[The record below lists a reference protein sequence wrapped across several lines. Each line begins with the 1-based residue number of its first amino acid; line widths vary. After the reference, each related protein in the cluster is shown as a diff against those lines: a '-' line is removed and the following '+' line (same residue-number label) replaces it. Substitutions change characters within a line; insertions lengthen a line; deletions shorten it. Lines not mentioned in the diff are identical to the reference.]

1 MFIFAEWSHQL
12 HSMGL
17 VHIIGIIS
25 AILFGIIVSAS
36 ASAPGI
42 SSTIV
47 SKCLISVSIISTILF
62 ICTSRCISSNYIF
75 IRF

>member
-25 AILFGIIVSAS
+25 AILFGI
-36 ASAPGI
+36 GG
-42 SSTIV
+42 
-47 SKCLISVSIISTILF
+47 SIIAKKAKNPNKVYAVTGVSFFVLELL
-62 ICTSRCISSNYIF
+62 Y
-75 IRF
+75 